1 MTGIN
6 YEGGM
11 RRNALGL
18 ATAVAIAVRAATAQQ
33 EKVIL
38 HTQNTP
44 INTPKG
50 PRPQHKFGMVKSL
63 GKKR

>member
-6 YEGGM
+6 YERGM
-11 RRNALGL
+11 RRNALCL
-18 ATAVAIAVRAATAQQ
+18 ATAVAIAVRATIAQQ
-33 EKVIL
+33 EEVIL
-38 HTQNTP
+38 HTSNTP

-50 PRPQHKFGMVKSL
+50 PQPHRKFGTVKSL

>member
-6 YEGGM
+6 YGGGM
-11 RRNALGL
+11 RRNVLHL
-18 ATAVAIAVRAATAQQ
+18 ATALAFAVRDVAAQQ
-33 EKVIL
+33 EDVIL
-38 HTQNTP
+38 HTSNTP

-50 PRPQHKFGMVKSL
+50 PQPHRKFGTVKSL